1 MINIGSGRATSA
13 RTMVRLLVE
22 VSGVP
27 AEIKEAPAAEPE
39 TQWQQMRIER
49 ARELLG
55 WAPGADLTDGVRELW
70 AHITGDA
77 SHV

>member
-1 MINIGSGRATSA
+1 MERPIVNAGQTERAQ
-13 RTMVRLLVE
+13 

-70 AHITGDA
+70 AHITDDA
-77 SHV
+77 TTANVSPA